1 MILLWIVVG
10 FLFAI
15 LELSNPGAFLFLSFS
30 FGSGL
35 SFLSSLFGFG
45 LALQAGLF
53 FLGSVIG
60 FFILKK
66 QAYFLMPDAFQTNV
80 QALVG
85 KKATFVKT
93 LGAGF
98 YEVKVGGEL
107 WRAYSQ
113 SEISEMTD
121 IIVIGHKGSHLIIG
135 KKG

>member
-1 MILLWIVVG
+1 MILLWIIVG
-10 FLFAI
+10 VLFAI
-15 LELSNPGAFLFLSFS
+15 LELSNPGAFLFLAFS

-35 SFLSSLFGFG
+35 SFISSLFGFS
-45 LALQAGLF
+45 LALQVGLF

-66 QAYFLMPDAFQTNV
+66 QAYFLMPDAFETNI

-85 KKATFVKT
+85 KKATFVKP
-93 LGAGF
+93 LDGGF
-98 YEVKVGGEL
+98 FEVKVGGEI

-113 SEISEMTD
+113 DKISEESD
-121 IIVIGHKGSHLIIG
+121 IFVIGHKGSHLIVK